1 MNNGSHTIAALYGM
15 IAGAFFVFAAN
26 VIGLLA
32 YMAMM
37 NP

>member
-1 MNNGSHTIAALYGM
+1 MHNGSHAITALYGM

-32 YMAMM
+32 YMTMV